1 MSIEING
8 VAHIQLSVRRFE
20 ECRAFYAQL
29 MLCLVLT
36 RVFDS
41 DKMVYYVG
49 GRTGFAF
56 SAAGPEQA
64 DVAHDPMRSGFHHL
78 CFRARSR
85 EDVDQLHLFLGEL
98 GAELVRAPEEGP
110 WAPPSIQAWTARRRP
125 PSDRVHRCR

>member
-20 ECRAFYAQL
+20 ECRAFYAHGADPDL
-29 MLCLVLT
+29 RL
-36 RVFDS
+36 RPDDPF
-41 DKMVYYVG
+41 VG

-56 SAAGPEQA
+56 SAADPEQA
-64 DVAHDPMRSGFHHL
+64 DVAHDPTRSGFHHL

-85 EDVDQLHLFLGEL
+85 EDVDQLHLFLREL